1 MAVIQLK
8 NKSGTVLEVPE
19 GSEWGC
25 AEPSPTNK
33 TSNPFA
39 LARFGVKTG
48 EDKYHYLWKSDRD
61 ADLRL
66 LNKLGARHKGGRM
79 FEGLGADVREFLK
92 SNRDM
97 IWTVIFV
104 LLVDQFAFEGA
115 FRERVKGLLENL
127 LAKAE
132 GKVVPAV
139 KA

>member
-1 MAVIQLK
+1 
-8 NKSGTVLEVPE
+8 
-19 GSEWGC
+19 
-25 AEPSPTNK
+25 
-33 TSNPFA
+33 
-39 LARFGVKTG
+39 
-48 EDKYHYLWKSDRD
+48 
-61 ADLRL
+61 
-66 LNKLGARHKGGRM
+66 M